1 MVAAVALGA
10 ALLIALT
17 SLGSGFREA
26 ARAPLAGIAAD
37 LVITRPDGGIP
48 SEQTGRGVRQPFGL
62 STFDT
67 GEIGQMSAVP
77 GVDTAVGALQI
88 WDFGPRSTITIA
100 GVDPGQRSVG
110 PGRIL
115 DHNLIAG
122 RSFHPGEQRVAVL
135 DRHYAAFYDTKVGQQ
150 VTVGGRDFSVV
161 GVVEVKD
168 SAQTAASNIYLPLAD
183 AQQLA
188 GLAANQV
195 NQVHVQVGNSADTE
209 AVTAG
214 ITARVGQ
221 VSAITADSL
230 VQIMG
235 AVGRIS
241 ARFSTIAAIIG
252 GIGGLVLSW
261 TALRG
266 LVSER
271 TREIGLL
278 MAVGWR
284 RSHVVAAFRIEA
296 LILGLVGAA
305 VGIALGIVLAW
316 LLSYIPAP
324 DLVAAPPSM
333 SGHSDAVQ
341 TTDTG
346 LPVRVSLTAVG
357 AAALV
362 SLAGATGAGSLAA
375 RRATRLKPARSLV
388 SL

>member
-1 MVAAVALGA
+1 VIAAVALGA

-37 LVITRPDGGIP
+37 LVVTRPDIGAP
-48 SEQTGRGVRQPFGL
+48 SQQTGRGVRQPFGL
-62 STFDT
+62 ATFDSD
-67 GEIGQMSAVP
+67 EVGQMNAVP
-77 GVDTAVGALQI
+77 GVGTAVGALQI
-88 WDFGPRSTITIA
+88 WDFGPRSTVTIA
-100 GVDPGQRSVG
+100 GVDPAQQTVG

-115 DHNLIAG
+115 HHNLIVG
-122 RSFHPGEQRVAVL
+122 RSFHSGEPGVAIL
-135 DRHYAAFYDTKVGQQ
+135 DRHYAAFYDTKVGQR
-150 VTVGGRDFSVV
+150 VTVGQRTFEVV

-168 SAQTAASNIYLPLAD
+168 SAQTAASNIYLPLGE

-188 GLAANQV
+188 GLAETQV

-214 ITARVGQ
+214 ITERVGP
-221 VSAITADSL
+221 VSAITPDSL

-252 GIGGLVLSW
+252 GLGGLILSW

-284 RSHVVAAFRIEA
+284 RSHVVGVFRTEG
-296 LILGLVGAA
+296 LILGLAGAV
-305 VGIALGIVLAW
+305 VGIALGVALAW
-316 LLSYIPAP
+316 LLSFIPAP
-324 DLVAAPPSM
+324 DLGAATTSM
-333 SGHSDAVQ
+333 AGHDS
-341 TTDTG
+341 TTPAAGTG
-346 LPVRVSLTAVG
+346 LPVSISLTAV
-357 AAALV
+357 AAAGVVALV
-362 SLAGATGAGSLAA
+362 GATGAGMVAA
-375 RRATRLKPARSLV
+375 HAATRLKPARNLV